1 MTEWDCDDTST
12 SYNEHL
18 ICSLPTIYDYHKI
31 NSFDLQQS
39 YTVGLNFA
47 QQ

>member
-1 MTEWDCDDTST
+1 MTETDYTST
-12 SYNEHL
+12 SYIEHL
-18 ICSLPTIYDYHKI
+18 ICSLSTIYDYHKI